1 VAAPSAAPPTAVEA
15 AQLEAPGPSSRP
27 RRAAAAAGAAKA
39 AALAAAEAAG
49 EGSKGSL
56 QAVASAPAPA
66 LAAGT
71 KKGTKRKRVPEAA
84 APVGHHFIKWSPY
97 LTFLVNVVWFF
108 QELYG
113 GLGCCSS
120 EAGEAT
126 NSENKQRELRGVP
139 KGGPS
144 ASRSS
149 EIKLRHRVLVTHQD
163 AKEQYQR
170 LCRPRKQRVEK
181 AAAA

>member
-1 VAAPSAAPPTAVEA
+1 MGWACAAGGACTAGQEAAGTSQLMLLQRGAAPSAAPPIAVEA
-15 AQLEAPGPSSRP
+15 AQLEAPGPASRP

-56 QAVASAPAPA
+56 QAVASAPA

-71 KKGTKRKRVPEAA
+71 KKGTKRKRVPDAA
-84 APVGHHFIKWSPY
+84 AAVGHHFIKWSPY

-126 NSENKQRELRGVP
+126 NS
-139 KGGPS
+139 
-144 ASRSS
+144 
-149 EIKLRHRVLVTHQD
+149 
-163 AKEQYQR
+163 
-170 LCRPRKQRVEK
+170 
-181 AAAA
+181 